1 VQGPNAHI
9 VPISSV
15 HRCRYCAIIAFAR
28 LQQPYKSRPHV
39 WTLKIN
45 LFRRNRTSPE
55 SETPK
60 KGKIF
65 YGWWVVGAAA
75 MTNGTGGALQW
86 QGFTVLF
93 LPVSESLGL
102 GLGAT
107 ALAFGLARAENGV
120 IGPLSGWMIDKY
132 GVRPLMFAGTIIV
145 GIGYLLLSQAENFIT
160 FLVVYIFVISI
171 GASTSFMQATT
182 AGINTWFIRKR
193 GLAMSINAAAFR
205 LGGAAMVPILSV
217 FVLKYG
223 WQDASIGIGLMM
235 LFFVAPMALAFRR
248 SPEAYGLNPDGDP
261 DPQPIDVTVNVA
273 GNATSDAG
281 PAIAT
286 YDSWTTKE
294 ALKTRA
300 FWVLSVGTMLR
311 IAAHGTIFVH
321 MIAILDWKDIDRQT
335 AANMVGLLALVA
347 VPLILLAGYYGDRI
361 GRIKILA
368 LGYAMSA
375 ISLFLV
381 VFAQGTVPLFL
392 ALLLF
397 AGSEAGSS
405 LNWALVGDLFG
416 RKSFATI
423 RGMMAPL
430 YNSVL
435 MIGPVAAGF
444 LFDWTGTYTPVLIA
458 GGVLM
463 LAAAAVFLKLE
474 APVKPTP
481 EVQQGQPSDS

>member
-1 VQGPNAHI
+1 
-9 VPISSV
+9 
-15 HRCRYCAIIAFAR
+15 
-28 LQQPYKSRPHV
+28 
-39 WTLKIN
+39 
-45 LFRRNRTSPE
+45 
-55 SETPK
+55 
-60 KGKIF
+60 
-65 YGWWVVGAAA
+65 
-75 MTNGTGGALQW
+75 M
-86 QGFTVLF
+86 
-93 LPVSESLGL
+93 SLGL

-120 IGPLSGWMIDKY
+120 IGPISGWMIDKY
-132 GVRPLMFAGTIIV
+132 GVRPLMFVGTLIV
-145 GIGYLLLSQAENFIT
+145 GIGYLLLSRADNFIA
-160 FLVVYIFVISI
+160 FLVIYIFVISI

-182 AGINTWFIRKR
+182 AGINSWFVRKR

-205 LGGAAMVPILSV
+205 LGGAAMVPILSI

-223 WQDASIGIGLMM
+223 WQDASIGIGLLMIF
-235 LFFVAPMALAFRR
+235 LVTPMAFFFRR

-261 DPQPIDVTVNVA
+261 DPHEES
-273 GNATSDAG
+273 GNSARV
-281 PAIAT
+281 IAT

-294 ALKTRA
+294 ALRTRA
-300 FWVLSVGTMLR
+300 FWILSVGTMLR

-321 MIAILDWKDIDRQT
+321 LIAILDWKDIDRQV
-335 AANMVGLLALVA
+335 AANMVGGLALVA

-361 GRIKILA
+361 GRTKILS

-381 VFAQGTVPLFL
+381 VFTEGTIPLFL

-397 AGSEAGSS
+397 TGSEAGSS

-444 LFDWTGTYTPVLIA
+444 VFDWTDTYTPVLVA

-463 LAAAAVFLKLE
+463 LLAAVVFLRLE
-474 APVKPTP
+474 APVLPERATEVEPIETNAPTAIESEASTP
-481 EVQQGQPSDS
+481 IDD

>member
-1 VQGPNAHI
+1 MCQYCVGQLRFTANT
-9 VPISSV
+9 SSV
-15 HRCRYCAIIAFAR
+15 WIPKIKFFHRNQTPAE
-28 LQQPYKSRPHV
+28 SD
-39 WTLKIN
+39 
-45 LFRRNRTSPE
+45 SPGR
-55 SETPK
+55 
-60 KGKIF
+60 GKIF
-65 YGWWVVGAAA
+65 YGWWIVGAAA
-75 MTNGTGGALQW
+75 ITNGTGGALQW

-120 IGPLSGWMIDKY
+120 IGPISGWLIDKY
-132 GVRPLMFAGTIIV
+132 GVRPLMFAGTFIV
-145 GIGYLLLSQAENFIT
+145 GIGYLLLSRADNFIA

-182 AGINTWFIRKR
+182 AGINSWFIRKR
-193 GLAMSINAAAFR
+193 GLAMSVNAAAFR
-205 LGGAAMVPILSV
+205 LGGAAMVPILSI

-223 WQDASIGIGLMM
+223 WQNASIGIGLMM
-235 LFFVAPMALAFRR
+235 IFLVMPMALFFRR

-261 DPQPIDVTVNVA
+261 TPHEDSLSTDGDSAAP
-273 GNATSDAG
+273 
-281 PAIAT
+281 IAT
-286 YDSWTTKE
+286 YDSWTTKQ
-294 ALKTRA
+294 ALRTRA
-300 FWVLSVGTMLR
+300 FWILSIGTMLR

-321 MIAILDWKDIDRQT
+321 LIAILDWKDIDRQV
-335 AANMVGLLALVA
+335 AANMVGGLALVA

-361 GRIKILA
+361 GRTKILS

-375 ISLFLV
+375 ISLFIV
-381 VFAQGTVPLFL
+381 VFTEGTLPLFL

-397 AGSEAGSS
+397 TGSEAGSA
-405 LNWALVGDLFG
+405 LNWALVGDMFG

-435 MIGPVAAGF
+435 MVGPVAAGF
-444 LFDWTGTYTPVLIA
+444 VFDWTGTYTPVLIT

-463 LAAAAVFLKLE
+463 LAAAVVFLRLE
-474 APVKPTP
+474 APTLSPVPQSTESSPSAMGSDTSISTRPTA
-481 EVQQGQPSDS
+481 DD

>member
-1 VQGPNAHI
+1 MGQLRFTPNT
-9 VPISSV
+9 SSV
-15 HRCRYCAIIAFAR
+15 WIPKIKFFHRNQTPAE
-28 LQQPYKSRPHV
+28 SD
-39 WTLKIN
+39 
-45 LFRRNRTSPE
+45 SPGR
-55 SETPK
+55 
-60 KGKIF
+60 GKIF
-65 YGWWVVGAAA
+65 YGWWIVGAAA
-75 MTNGTGGALQW
+75 ITNGTGGALQW

-120 IGPLSGWMIDKY
+120 IGPISGWLIDKY
-132 GVRPLMFAGTIIV
+132 GVRPLMFAGTFIV
-145 GIGYLLLSQAENFIT
+145 GIGYLLLSRADNFIA

-182 AGINTWFIRKR
+182 AGINSWFIRKR
-193 GLAMSINAAAFR
+193 GLAMSVNAAAFR
-205 LGGAAMVPILSV
+205 LGGAAMVPILSI

-223 WQDASIGIGLMM
+223 WQNASIGIGLMM
-235 LFFVAPMALAFRR
+235 IFLVMPMALFFRR

-261 DPQPIDVTVNVA
+261 TPHEDSLSTDGDSAAP
-273 GNATSDAG
+273 
-281 PAIAT
+281 IAT
-286 YDSWTTKE
+286 YDSWTTKQ
-294 ALKTRA
+294 ALRTRA
-300 FWVLSVGTMLR
+300 FWILSIGTMLR

-321 MIAILDWKDIDRQT
+321 LIAILDWKDIDRQV
-335 AANMVGLLALVA
+335 AANMVGGLALVA

-361 GRIKILA
+361 GRTKILS

-375 ISLFLV
+375 ISLFIV
-381 VFAQGTVPLFL
+381 VFTEGTLPLFL

-397 AGSEAGSS
+397 TGSEAGSA
-405 LNWALVGDLFG
+405 LNWALVGDMFG

-435 MIGPVAAGF
+435 MVGPVAAGF
-444 LFDWTGTYTPVLIA
+444 VFDWTGTYTPVLIT

-463 LAAAAVFLKLE
+463 LAAAVVFLRLE
-474 APVKPTP
+474 APTLSPVPQSTKSSPSAMGSDTSISTRPTA
-481 EVQQGQPSDS
+481 DD

>member
-1 VQGPNAHI
+1 MPLLLRPA
-9 VPISSV
+9 P
-15 HRCRYCAIIAFAR
+15 CRR
-28 LQQPYKSRPHV
+28 SPTLV

-45 LFRRNRTSPE
+45 LFRRNRPADTPGSP
-55 SETPK
+55 K
-60 KGKIF
+60 RGKIF
-65 YGWWVVGAAA
+65 YGWWIVGAAA
-75 MTNGTGGALQW
+75 ITNGTGGALQW

-120 IGPLSGWMIDKY
+120 VGPLSGWLIDRY
-132 GVRPLMFAGTIIV
+132 GVRPLMFVGTMIV
-145 GIGYLLLSQAENFIT
+145 GVGYLLLSRADNFIA
-160 FLVVYIFVISI
+160 FLVIYILVISI

-182 AGINTWFIRKR
+182 AGINSWFIRKR

-223 WQDASIGIGLMM
+223 WQNASIGIGLMM
-235 LFFVAPMALAFRR
+235 LFLVTPMALVFRR

-261 DPQPIDVTVNVA
+261 DPEPGAPAA
-273 GNATSDAG
+273 GHAA
-281 PAIAT
+281 PIAT
-286 YDSWTTKE
+286 YDSWTTRE
-294 ALKTRA
+294 ALRTRA

-321 MIAILDWKDIDRQT
+321 LIAILDWKDIDRQV
-335 AANMVGLLALVA
+335 AANMVGGLALVA

-361 GRIKILA
+361 GRTKILS

-375 ISLFLV
+375 FSLFLV
-381 VFAQGTVPLFL
+381 VLTEGTIPLFL

-397 AGSEAGSS
+397 TGSEAGSS

-435 MIGPVAAGF
+435 MVGPVAAGF
-444 LFDWTGTYTPVLIA
+444 IFDWTGTYTPVLIS

-463 LAAAAVFLKLE
+463 LLAAAVFLRLE
-474 APVKPTP
+474 APVKSTREKAP
-481 EVQQGQPSDS
+481 EPAAVPAADESAIATDPSTDG

>member
-1 VQGPNAHI
+1 MGQLRFTANT
-9 VPISSV
+9 SSV
-15 HRCRYCAIIAFAR
+15 WIPKIKFFHRNQTPAE
-28 LQQPYKSRPHV
+28 SD
-39 WTLKIN
+39 
-45 LFRRNRTSPE
+45 SPGR
-55 SETPK
+55 
-60 KGKIF
+60 GKIF
-65 YGWWVVGAAA
+65 YGWWIVGAAA
-75 MTNGTGGALQW
+75 ITNGTGGALQW

-120 IGPLSGWMIDKY
+120 IGPISGWLIDKY
-132 GVRPLMFAGTIIV
+132 GVRPLMFAGTFIV
-145 GIGYLLLSQAENFIT
+145 GIGYLLLSRADNFIA

-182 AGINTWFIRKR
+182 AGINSWFIRKR
-193 GLAMSINAAAFR
+193 GLAMSVNAAAFR
-205 LGGAAMVPILSV
+205 LGGAAMVPILSI

-223 WQDASIGIGLMM
+223 WQNASIGIGLMM
-235 LFFVAPMALAFRR
+235 IFLVMPMALFFRR

-261 DPQPIDVTVNVA
+261 TPHEDSLSTDGDSAAP
-273 GNATSDAG
+273 
-281 PAIAT
+281 IAT
-286 YDSWTTKE
+286 YDSWTTKQ
-294 ALKTRA
+294 ALRTRA
-300 FWVLSVGTMLR
+300 FWILSIGTMLR

-321 MIAILDWKDIDRQT
+321 LIAILDWKDIDRQV
-335 AANMVGLLALVA
+335 AANMVGGLALVA

-361 GRIKILA
+361 GRTKILS

-375 ISLFLV
+375 ISLFIV
-381 VFAQGTVPLFL
+381 VFTEGTLPLFL

-397 AGSEAGSS
+397 TGSEAGSA
-405 LNWALVGDLFG
+405 LNWALVGDMFG

-435 MIGPVAAGF
+435 MVGPVAAGF
-444 LFDWTGTYTPVLIA
+444 VFDWTGTYTPVLIT

-463 LAAAAVFLKLE
+463 LAAAVVFLRLE
-474 APVKPTP
+474 APTLSPVPQSTESSPSAMGSDTSISTRPTA
-481 EVQQGQPSDS
+481 DD

>member
-1 VQGPNAHI
+1 MCH
-9 VPISSV
+9 
-15 HRCRYCAIIAFAR
+15 YCIGLLSCTVNTF
-28 LQQPYKSRPHV
+28 HV
-39 WTLKIN
+39 WILKIKFFHRN
-45 LFRRNRTSPE
+45 QAPVERDSPRR
-55 SETPK
+55 
-60 KGKIF
+60 GKIF
-65 YGWWVVGAAA
+65 YGWWIVGAAA
-75 MTNGTGGALQW
+75 ITNGTGGALQW

-120 IGPLSGWMIDKY
+120 IGPISGWLIDKY
-132 GVRPLMFAGTIIV
+132 GVRPLMFAGTFIV
-145 GIGYLLLSQAENFIT
+145 GIGYLLLSRADNFIA
-160 FLVVYIFVISI
+160 FLVVYIFVISL

-182 AGINTWFIRKR
+182 AGINSWFIRKR

-205 LGGAAMVPILSV
+205 LGSAAMVPILSI

-223 WQDASIGIGLMM
+223 WQNASIGIGLMM
-235 LFFVAPMALAFRR
+235 IFLVMPMAMFFRR

-261 DPQPIDVTVNVA
+261 DRHEDSLSTDGDSPTP
-273 GNATSDAG
+273 
-281 PAIAT
+281 IAT

-300 FWVLSVGTMLR
+300 FWILSIGTMLR

-321 MIAILDWKDIDRQT
+321 LIAILDWKDIDRQV
-335 AANMVGLLALVA
+335 AANMVGGLALVA

-361 GRIKILA
+361 GRTKILS

-375 ISLFLV
+375 ISLFIV
-381 VFAQGTVPLFL
+381 VFTEGTIPLFL

-397 AGSEAGSS
+397 TGSEAGSS

-435 MIGPVAAGF
+435 MVGPVAAGF
-444 LFDWTGTYTPVLIA
+444 VFDWTGTYTPVLIA

-463 LAAAAVFLKLE
+463 LAAAVVFLRLE
-474 APVKPTP
+474 APTLSRVHQPTKSSGSAMDSDTSP
-481 EVQQGQPSDS
+481 APGPSVD

>member
-1 VQGPNAHI
+1 MQPGWDCATIASVR
-9 VPISSV
+9 PISP
-15 HRCRYCAIIAFAR
+15 
-28 LQQPYKSRPHV
+28 PYPLFV
-39 WTLKIN
+39 WNLKIK
-45 LFRRNRTSPE
+45 LFNRSKPDSTPGPARR
-55 SETPK
+55 
-60 KGKIF
+60 GKIF
-65 YGWWVVGAAA
+65 YGWWIVGAAA
-75 MTNGTGGALQW
+75 LTNGTGGALQW

-120 IGPLSGWMIDKY
+120 IGPLSGWLIDKY
-132 GVRPLMFAGTIIV
+132 GVRPLMFVGTFIV
-145 GIGYLLLSQAENFIT
+145 GIGYLLLSQADNFIA
-160 FLVVYIFVISI
+160 FLLVYILVISI

-182 AGINTWFIRKR
+182 AGINSWFIRKR

-205 LGGAAMVPILSV
+205 LGGAAMVPILSI
-217 FVLKYG
+217 FVLEYG
-223 WQDASIGIGLMM
+223 WQNASIGIGLLM
-235 LFFVAPMALAFRR
+235 LFLVTPMSLAFRR

-261 DPQPIDVTVNVA
+261 DPHEDSE
-273 GNATSDAG
+273 TSGGDT
-281 PAIAT
+281 PAPIAT

-294 ALKTRA
+294 ALRTRA
-300 FWVLSVGTMLR
+300 FWILSIGTMLR

-321 MIAILDWKDIDRQT
+321 LIAILDWKDIDRQV
-335 AANMVGLLALVA
+335 AANMVGGLALVA

-361 GRIKILA
+361 GRTKILS

-375 ISLFLV
+375 VSLFLV
-381 VFAQGTVPLFL
+381 VFTEGTIPLFL

-397 AGSEAGSS
+397 TGSEAGSS

-435 MIGPVAAGF
+435 MVGPVAAGF
-444 LFDWTGTYTPVLIA
+444 VFDWTGTYTPVLIA

-463 LAAAAVFLKLE
+463 LAAAVVFLKLE
-474 APVKPTP
+474 APTRSQVSEPARSNEIAPDSEPSPVTGP
-481 EVQQGQPSDS
+481 ASDS

>member
-1 VQGPNAHI
+1 M
-9 VPISSV
+9 
-15 HRCRYCAIIAFAR
+15 
-28 LQQPYKSRPHV
+28 
-39 WTLKIN
+39 
-45 LFRRNRTSPE
+45 
-55 SETPK
+55 
-60 KGKIF
+60 
-65 YGWWVVGAAA
+65 GAAA
-75 MTNGTGGALQW
+75 LTNGTGGALQW

-120 IGPLSGWMIDKY
+120 IGPISGWAIDRY
-132 GVRPLMFAGTIIV
+132 GVRPLMLAGTIVV
-145 GIGYLLLSQAENFIT
+145 GIGYLLLSQADNFVA
-160 FLVVYIFVISI
+160 FLMIYILVISI

-182 AGINTWFIRKR
+182 AGINSWFIRKR
-193 GLAMSINAAAFR
+193 GMAMSINAAAFR
-205 LGGAAMVPILSV
+205 LGGAAMVPILSI

-223 WQDASIGIGLMM
+223 WQAASVGIGLMM

-248 SPEAYGLNPDGDP
+248 SPEAYGMNPDGDP
-261 DPQPIDVTVNVA
+261 DAPADGRASASGGQ
-273 GNATSDAG
+273 TS
-281 PAIAT
+281 PIAT
-286 YDSWTTKE
+286 YDSWTTRE
-294 ALKTRA
+294 ALRTQA
-300 FWVLSVGTMLR
+300 FWVLSAGTTLR

-321 MIAILDWKDIDRQT
+321 IIAILDWKDVDRQT

-347 VPLILLAGYYGDRI
+347 APLILLAGYYGDRI
-361 GRIKILA
+361 GRIKILS

-375 ISLFLV
+375 GSLFLV
-381 VFAQGTVPLFL
+381 VFMEGTVPLFL

-397 AGSEAGSS
+397 TGSEAGSS

-435 MIGPVAAGF
+435 MVGPVAAGF
-444 LFDWTGTYTPVLIA
+444 IFDWTGTYTPVLVS

-463 LAAAAVFLKLE
+463 LAAAVVFLRLKPPVR
-474 APVKPTP
+474 APRGLADQSQCVPDTAEHPHEGSTTP
-481 EVQQGQPSDS
+481 VD

>member
-1 VQGPNAHI
+1 
-9 VPISSV
+9 
-15 HRCRYCAIIAFAR
+15 
-28 LQQPYKSRPHV
+28 
-39 WTLKIN
+39 
-45 LFRRNRTSPE
+45 
-55 SETPK
+55 
-60 KGKIF
+60 
-65 YGWWVVGAAA
+65 

-120 IGPLSGWMIDKY
+120 IGPLSGWAIDRY
-132 GVRPLMFAGTIIV
+132 GVRPLMIIGTIVV
-145 GIGYLLLSQAENFIT
+145 GIGYLLLSRADNYLS
-160 FLVVYIFVISI
+160 FLLIYIFVISV

-182 AGINTWFIRKR
+182 AGINSWFVRRR

-217 FVLKYG
+217 FVLEYG
-223 WQDASIGIGLMM
+223 WQKASVGIGLLMIF
-235 LFFVAPMALAFRR
+235 LVTPMALAFRR
-248 SPEAYGLNPDGDP
+248 SPEAYGLRPDGDP
-261 DPQPIDVTVNVA
+261 PPPSSGPVED
-273 GNATSDAG
+273 ATADGPDLAISD
-281 PAIAT
+281 
-286 YDSWTTKE
+286 DESWTTRE
-294 ALKTRA
+294 ALRTRA
-300 FWVLSVGTMLR
+300 FWVLSIGTMLR

-321 MIAILDWKDIDRQT
+321 MIAILDWKGIDRQV
-335 AANMVGLLALVA
+335 AANMVGLLALIA
-347 VPLILLAGYYGDRI
+347 VPLILLAGYYGDRV
-361 GRIKILA
+361 GRTKL
-368 LGYAMSA
+368 LSVGYASSA
-375 ISLFLV
+375 VSLFLV
-381 VFAQGTVPLFL
+381 AFVDGVVPIFL
-392 ALLLF
+392 ALVLF

-444 LFDWTGTYTPVLIA
+444 LFDATDTYTPVLIT

-463 LAAAAVFLKLE
+463 LLAAVVFLRLE
-474 APVKPTP
+474 APVRTP
-481 EVQQGQPSDS
+481 RATEEPLATVPSAVEQRVTADPSPDA

>member
-1 VQGPNAHI
+1 VCQYCVGQLRFTANT
-9 VPISSV
+9 SSV
-15 HRCRYCAIIAFAR
+15 WIPKIKFFHRNQTPAE
-28 LQQPYKSRPHV
+28 SD
-39 WTLKIN
+39 
-45 LFRRNRTSPE
+45 SPGR
-55 SETPK
+55 
-60 KGKIF
+60 GKIF
-65 YGWWVVGAAA
+65 YGWWIVGAAA
-75 MTNGTGGALQW
+75 ITNGTGGALQW

-120 IGPLSGWMIDKY
+120 IGPISGWLIDKY
-132 GVRPLMFAGTIIV
+132 GVRPLMFAGTFIV
-145 GIGYLLLSQAENFIT
+145 GIGYLLLSRADNFIA

-182 AGINTWFIRKR
+182 AGINSWFIRKR
-193 GLAMSINAAAFR
+193 GLAMSVNAAAFR
-205 LGGAAMVPILSV
+205 LGGAAMVPILSI

-223 WQDASIGIGLMM
+223 WQNASIGIGLMM
-235 LFFVAPMALAFRR
+235 IFLVMPMALFFRR

-261 DPQPIDVTVNVA
+261 TPHEDSLSTDGDSAAP
-273 GNATSDAG
+273 
-281 PAIAT
+281 IAT
-286 YDSWTTKE
+286 YDSWTTKQ
-294 ALKTRA
+294 ALRTRA
-300 FWVLSVGTMLR
+300 FWILSIGTMLR

-321 MIAILDWKDIDRQT
+321 LIAILDWKDIDRQV
-335 AANMVGLLALVA
+335 AANMVGGLALVA

-361 GRIKILA
+361 GRTKILS

-375 ISLFLV
+375 ISLFIV
-381 VFAQGTVPLFL
+381 VFTEGTLPLFL

-397 AGSEAGSS
+397 TGSEAGSA
-405 LNWALVGDLFG
+405 LNWALVGDMFG

-435 MIGPVAAGF
+435 MVGPVAAGF
-444 LFDWTGTYTPVLIA
+444 VFDWTGTYTPVLIT

-463 LAAAAVFLKLE
+463 LAAAVVFLRLE
-474 APVKPTP
+474 APTLSPVLQSTESSPSAMGSDTSISTRPTA
-481 EVQQGQPSDS
+481 DD

>member
-1 VQGPNAHI
+1 VGQLRFTANT
-9 VPISSV
+9 SSV
-15 HRCRYCAIIAFAR
+15 WIPKIKFFHRNQTPAE
-28 LQQPYKSRPHV
+28 SD
-39 WTLKIN
+39 
-45 LFRRNRTSPE
+45 SPGR
-55 SETPK
+55 
-60 KGKIF
+60 GKIF
-65 YGWWVVGAAA
+65 YGWWIVGAAA
-75 MTNGTGGALQW
+75 ITNGTGGALQW

-120 IGPLSGWMIDKY
+120 IGPISGWLIDKY
-132 GVRPLMFAGTIIV
+132 GVRPLMFAGTFIV
-145 GIGYLLLSQAENFIT
+145 GIGYLLLSRADNFIA

-182 AGINTWFIRKR
+182 AGINSWFIRKR
-193 GLAMSINAAAFR
+193 GLAMSVNAAAFR
-205 LGGAAMVPILSV
+205 LGGAAMVPILSI

-223 WQDASIGIGLMM
+223 WQNASIGIGLMM
-235 LFFVAPMALAFRR
+235 IFLVMPMALFFRR

-261 DPQPIDVTVNVA
+261 TPHEDSLSTDGDSAAP
-273 GNATSDAG
+273 
-281 PAIAT
+281 IAT
-286 YDSWTTKE
+286 YDSWTTKQ
-294 ALKTRA
+294 ALRTRA
-300 FWVLSVGTMLR
+300 FWILSIGTMLR

-321 MIAILDWKDIDRQT
+321 LIAILDWKDIDRQV
-335 AANMVGLLALVA
+335 AANMVGGLALVA

-361 GRIKILA
+361 GRTKILS

-375 ISLFLV
+375 ISLFIV
-381 VFAQGTVPLFL
+381 VFTEGTLPLFL

-397 AGSEAGSS
+397 TGSEAGSA
-405 LNWALVGDLFG
+405 LNWALVGDMFG

-435 MIGPVAAGF
+435 MVGPVAAGF
-444 LFDWTGTYTPVLIA
+444 VFDWTGTYTPVLIT

-463 LAAAAVFLKLE
+463 LAAAVVFLRLE
-474 APVKPTP
+474 APTLSPVLQSTESSPSAMGSDTSISTRPTA
-481 EVQQGQPSDS
+481 DD

>member
-1 VQGPNAHI
+1 MALFQ
-9 VPISSV
+9 
-15 HRCRYCAIIAFAR
+15 FAVNT
-28 LQQPYKSRPHV
+28 SHV
-39 WTLKIN
+39 WILNIKFFHRN
-45 LFRRNRTSPE
+45 QARVEPDSPRR
-55 SETPK
+55 
-60 KGKIF
+60 GKIF
-65 YGWWVVGAAA
+65 YGWWIVGAAA
-75 MTNGTGGALQW
+75 ITNGTGGALQW

-120 IGPLSGWMIDKY
+120 IGPISGWLIDKY
-132 GVRPLMFAGTIIV
+132 GVRPLMFVGTLIV
-145 GIGYLLLSQAENFIT
+145 GIGYLLLSRADNFIA
-160 FLVVYIFVISI
+160 FLVVYIFVISL

-182 AGINTWFIRKR
+182 AGINSWFIRKR
-193 GLAMSINAAAFR
+193 GLAMSVNAAAFR
-205 LGGAAMVPILSV
+205 LGGAAMVPILSI

-223 WQDASIGIGLMM
+223 WQNASIGIGLMM
-235 LFFVAPMALAFRR
+235 IFLVMPMALFFRR

-261 DPQPIDVTVNVA
+261 DPHKNPLPTDGDN
-273 GNATSDAG
+273 
-281 PAIAT
+281 PAPIAT

-300 FWVLSVGTMLR
+300 FWILSVGTMLR

-321 MIAILDWKDIDRQT
+321 LIAILDWKDIDRQV
-335 AANMVGLLALVA
+335 AANMVGGLALVA

-361 GRIKILA
+361 GRTKILS

-375 ISLFLV
+375 ISLFIV
-381 VFAQGTVPLFL
+381 VFTEGTIPLFL

-397 AGSEAGSS
+397 TGSEAGSS
-405 LNWALVGDLFG
+405 LNWALVGDMFG

-435 MIGPVAAGF
+435 MVGPVAAGF
-444 LFDWTGTYTPVLIA
+444 VFDWTGTYTPVLIA

-463 LAAAAVFLKLE
+463 LAAAVVFLRLE
-474 APVKPTP
+474 APTLSPVRQPT
-481 EVQQGQPSDS
+481 ESSSSAMGSDTSSST

>member
-1 VQGPNAHI
+1 VGQLRFTANT
-9 VPISSV
+9 SSV
-15 HRCRYCAIIAFAR
+15 WIPKIKFFHRNQTPAE
-28 LQQPYKSRPHV
+28 SD
-39 WTLKIN
+39 
-45 LFRRNRTSPE
+45 SPGR
-55 SETPK
+55 
-60 KGKIF
+60 GKIF
-65 YGWWVVGAAA
+65 YGWWIVGAAA
-75 MTNGTGGALQW
+75 ITNGTGGALQW

-120 IGPLSGWMIDKY
+120 IGPISGWLIDKY
-132 GVRPLMFAGTIIV
+132 GVRPLMFAGTFIV
-145 GIGYLLLSQAENFIT
+145 GIGYLLLSRADNFIA

-182 AGINTWFIRKR
+182 AGINSWFIRKR
-193 GLAMSINAAAFR
+193 GLAMSVNAAAFR
-205 LGGAAMVPILSV
+205 LGGAAMVPILSI

-223 WQDASIGIGLMM
+223 WQNASIGIGLMM
-235 LFFVAPMALAFRR
+235 IFLVMPMALFFRR

-261 DPQPIDVTVNVA
+261 TPHEDSLSTDGDSAAP
-273 GNATSDAG
+273 
-281 PAIAT
+281 IAT
-286 YDSWTTKE
+286 YDSWTTKQ
-294 ALKTRA
+294 ALRTRA
-300 FWVLSVGTMLR
+300 FWILSIGTMLR

-321 MIAILDWKDIDRQT
+321 LIAILDWKDIDRQV
-335 AANMVGLLALVA
+335 AANMVGGLALVA

-361 GRIKILA
+361 GRTKILS

-375 ISLFLV
+375 ISLFIV
-381 VFAQGTVPLFL
+381 VFTEGTLPLFL

-397 AGSEAGSS
+397 TGSEAGSA
-405 LNWALVGDLFG
+405 LNWALVGDMFG

-435 MIGPVAAGF
+435 MVGPVAAGF
-444 LFDWTGTYTPVLIA
+444 VFDWTGTYTPVLIT

-463 LAAAAVFLKLE
+463 LAAAVVFLRLE
-474 APVKPTP
+474 APTLSPVPQSTESSPSAMGSDTSISTRPTA
-481 EVQQGQPSDS
+481 DD